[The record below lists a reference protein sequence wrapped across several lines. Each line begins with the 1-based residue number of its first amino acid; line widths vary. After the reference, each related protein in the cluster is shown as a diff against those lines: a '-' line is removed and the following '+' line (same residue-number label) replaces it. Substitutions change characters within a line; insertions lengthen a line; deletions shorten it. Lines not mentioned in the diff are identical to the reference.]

1 MKVIIIGSSGHA
13 KVIIDA
19 INKGGHSQVVGL
31 IDDFR
36 EVGETTLNIPVIGK
50 VNDIEA
56 HKELNCGWIIGIGDN
71 KQRHR
76 VFSKLMELRLNYIN
90 VIHPSAI
97 IGNDVNIGIGN
108 FIAAGTIINSGTS
121 IGNHCIVNTGAQLD
135 HDNTLHD
142 FVSIAPKAA
151 LAGNVTIERGSYIGM
166 GANVI
171 EKITVARQ
179 TVIGA
184 GSVVTHDI
192 PRFKV
197 ACGVPCKEIRSRN
210 MEETFL

>member
-19 INKGGHSQVVGL
+19 LNKTAGNEVIGL

-36 EVGETTLNIPVIGK
+36 PIGETTLGIPVIGK
-50 VNDIEA
+50 VDDIKI
-56 HKELNCGWIIGIGDN
+56 HKELNCSWIIGIGDN

-76 VFSKLMELRLNYIN
+76 IYSKLMELKLNYIN

-97 IGNDVNIGIGN
+97 MGSDVDLGVGN
-108 FIAAGTIINSGTS
+108 FIAAGSIINSGTR

-135 HDNTLHD
+135 HDNTLGD

-151 LAGNVTIERGSYIGM
+151 LAGNVTVERGSYIGM
-166 GANVI
+166 GANI
-171 EKITVARQ
+171 LQKITVGRQ

-184 GSVVTHDI
+184 GSLVNRSI

-197 ACGVPCKEIRSRN
+197 AYGVPCIEQRKREQKEI
-210 MEETFL
+210 FL

>member
-184 GSVVTHDI
+184 GSVVINDI
-192 PRFKV
+192 PRFKI
-197 ACGVPCKEIRSRN
+197 ACGVPCKNIRNREMS
-210 MEETFL
+210 ETFL

>member
-1 MKVIIIGSSGHA
+1 MKVIVIGSSGHA

-19 INKGGHSQVVGL
+19 INKGRHYEAVGL

-36 EVGETTLNIPVIGK
+36 PIGETTLGIPVIGK
-50 VNDIEA
+50 VDDIEV
-56 HKELNCGWIIGIGDN
+56 HKELNCSWIIGIGDN

-76 VFSKLMELRLNYIN
+76 IYSKLMELKLNYIN

-97 IGNDVNIGIGN
+97 IGNDVDYGVGN
-108 FIAAGTIINSGTS
+108 FIAAGSIINSGTR
-121 IGNHCIVNTGAQLD
+121 IGNHCIINTGAQLD
-135 HDNTLHD
+135 HDNVIGD

-151 LAGNVTIERGSYIGM
+151 LAGNVTVEMGSYIGM

-171 EKITVARQ
+171 EKITISRQ

-184 GSVVTHDI
+184 GSLVNRNI
-192 PRFKV
+192 ARFKV
-197 ACGVPCKEIRSRN
+197 AFGVPCIEQRERTDKEI
-210 MEETFL
+210 FL

>member
-19 INKGGHSQVVGL
+19 INKGNHYEVIGL

-36 EVGETTLNIPVIGK
+36 EVGECTLNIPVIGK
-50 VNDIEA
+50 VSDVEA
-56 HKELNCGWIIGIGDN
+56 HKGINCSWIIGIGDN

-76 VFSKLMELRLNYIN
+76 IYSKLMDLRLNYLNI
-90 VIHPSAI
+90 IHPSAI
-97 IGNDVNIGIGN
+97 IGNDVSIGVGN

-121 IGNHCIVNTGAQLD
+121 IGNHCIINTGAQLD
-135 HDNTLHD
+135 HDNKLHD

-151 LAGNVTIERGSYIGM
+151 LAGNVTIGRGSYIGM
-166 GANVI
+166 GTNII
-171 EKITVARQ
+171 EKINVANQ
-179 TVIGA
+179 TIIGA
-184 GSVVTHDI
+184 GSVVTRNI

-197 ACGVPCKEIRSRN
+197 AYGNPCKEQRN
-210 MEETFL
+210 REMSETFL

>member
-1 MKVIIIGSSGHA
+1 MKVIVIGSSGHA

-19 INKGGHSQVVGL
+19 INKSNHYEVIGL
-31 IDDFR
+31 LDDFR
-36 EVGETTLNIPVIGK
+36 VIGETTLGIPVIGK
-50 VNDIEA
+50 IADAII
-56 HKELNCGWIIGIGDN
+56 HDKTGCSWIIGVGDN
-71 KQRHR
+71 YQRHAIHSR
-76 VFSKLMELRLNYIN
+76 LMELRLNYIN
-90 VIHPSAI
+90 VIHSSAT
-97 IGNDVNIGIGN
+97 IGSDVDLGVGN
-108 FIAAGTIINSGTS
+108 FIAAGTIINSGTR
-121 IGNHCIVNTGAQLD
+121 IGNHCIINTGAQLD

-171 EKITVARQ
+171 EKITVSRQ

-184 GSVVTHDI
+184 GSVVTRNI

-197 ACGVPCKEIRSRN
+197 AYGNPCKEQRSRE
-210 MEETFL
+210 MSETFL